1 MTPEEHNIWWQG
13 RLDTME
19 GIEYLKEWFMP
30 EDLESYIRERSY
42 KKSDWDDPVDWV
54 NGMSLGLAFQFR
66 EYLPNNNAEAKFR
79 IQVAMF
85 LMNLIQ
91 GMEWNED

>member
-1 MTPEEHNIWWQG
+1 MASDEYRQS
-13 RLDTME
+13 RL
-19 GIEYLKEWFMP
+19 EYLRAWFIP

-42 KKSDWDDPVDWV
+42 KQSDWDDPTEWV